1 MTSSAFCVLVTF
13 VFDAATAPAEALQP
27 DPDRAVPPR
36 IGKVLGLL
44 RTLITY
50 GRNLADTLRQHS
62 AAPHLLPCFAFVVTT
77 FATTDLA
84 LILARIAR
92 GLLRAAALED
102 RLRQRAARGQD
113 LQQPARS
120 RPPSAR
126 KPRAADPAT
135 RQHDPAG
142 DPCLASPPTLE
153 QIAAEDRRRPIGAV
167 LVDICLDLGIAPGQ
181 MDRATWD
188 ELSRAVIEYG
198 GSLVTLMFSRFSR
211 KLSQLSAETSVPFP
225 SPARPSFPPGPQR
238 VPPPLAGG
246 SSREADRCGR
256 GPCQLR
262 YHGPTQHHGTGPRQS
277 RRPDSAP
284 LQLVARAPLWDG
296 GPSHELRHE

>member
-1 MTSSAFCVLVTF
+1 MF

-36 IGKVLGLL
+36 IGQVLGLL
-44 RTLITY
+44 RTLVTY

-62 AAPHLLPCFAFVVTT
+62 AAPHLLPCFAFVART

-84 LILARIAR
+84 LILARITR

-126 KPRAADPAT
+126 KPRAATPAK

-188 ELSRAVIEYG
+188 ELSGAVIEYG
-198 GSLVTLMFSRFSR
+198 GSLVTLMFSR
-211 KLSQLSAETSVPFP
+211 KLGQLSGD
-225 SPARPSFPPGPQR
+225 PAARADFGPIPLTGPPIFPPWPI
-238 VPPPLAGG
+238 
-246 SSREADRCGR
+246 
-256 GPCQLR
+256 
-262 YHGPTQHHGTGPRQS
+262 
-277 RRPDSAP
+277 
-284 LQLVARAPLWDG
+284 ARAPSPCGRIEPRSGSMGKGAVPVAAPRIHTAPRDRLTPVP
-296 GPSHELRHE
+296 PS